1 VTRIID
7 TQSIISILEL
17 TSASGTQSSLWARAG
32 RRGGQSREVCPHRC
46 SCGQEPKNPRP
57 LLSNMS
63 DASVGQ
69 VVALFDVSAPAISR
83 HLRVLED
90 SGLVSRQKQGRVHR
104 LHIEREAMNE
114 ALGWI
119 AHWGRFWESRFDALD
134 ELLLARDS
142 EAR

>member
-1 VTRIID
+1 MSATIPQMAKHSESTLDATFAALADPTRRR
-7 TQSIISILEL
+7 ILQRL
-17 TSASGTQSSLWARAG
+17 AVG
-32 RRGGQSREVCPHRC
+32 
-46 SCGQEPKNPRP
+46 
-57 LLSNMS
+57 
-63 DASVGQ
+63 DASVGE

-90 SGLVSRQKQGRVHR
+90 SALVSRQKRGRLHR

-119 AHWGRFWESRFDALD
+119 AHWGRFWESRFDALE

-142 EAR
+142 EGR

>member
-1 VTRIID
+1 MINMIVKHIPSRSTYAYVRSAATIAYVANHSESTLDATFAALADPTRRRILQRLAVGD
-7 TQSIISILEL
+7 T
-17 TSASGTQSSLWARAG
+17 
-32 RRGGQSREVCPHRC
+32 
-46 SCGQEPKNPRP
+46 
-57 LLSNMS
+57 
-63 DASVGQ
+63 SVGE

-90 SGLVSRQKQGRVHR
+90 SGLVSRQKEGRVHR

-119 AHWGRFWESRFDALD
+119 AHWGRFWESRFDALE

-142 EAR
+142 EGR

>member
-1 VTRIID
+1 MDGQIPATIVGMVKHVEPTLDATFGALADPTRRR
-7 TQSIISILEL
+7 ILQRL
-17 TSASGTQSSLWARAG
+17 AAG
-32 RRGGQSREVCPHRC
+32 
-46 SCGQEPKNPRP
+46 
-57 LLSNMS
+57 
-63 DASVGQ
+63 DASVGE

-119 AHWGRFWESRFDALD
+119 AHWGRFWETRFDALE

-142 EAR
+142 EGR

>member
-1 VTRIID
+1 MVKHAERTLDATFGALADPTRRR
-7 TQSIISILEL
+7 ILQRL
-17 TSASGTQSSLWARAG
+17 AVG
-32 RRGGQSREVCPHRC
+32 
-46 SCGQEPKNPRP
+46 
-57 LLSNMS
+57 
-63 DASVGQ
+63 DASVGE
-69 VVALFDVSAPAISR
+69 VAALFDVSAPAISR

-119 AHWGRFWESRFDALD
+119 AHWGGFWESRLDAL
-134 ELLLARDS
+134 ERLLVERDL